1 MRGEGLVLWD
11 EGGGRGREGREGKR
25 GEGGLCTK
33 SVIGGHYHELTVY
46 LWTW

>member
-1 MRGEGLVLWD
+1 MRGEGLVLW
-11 EGGGRGREGREGKR
+11 EERGGRGREGREGKR
-25 GEGGLCTK
+25 GGGLCTK